1 MRKIPKRSAVIAS
14 SVAAAGVIAA
24 GTFAY
29 ATFKSTGTAAAG
41 DQGAEAFTPMTVTG
55 TWVGVRPDNNAPVIS
70 TRMLPGES
78 ADVSVSLSN
87 PWTNTVQGKVTT
99 ITPIPPTAD
108 QMQVDPADRQWCL
121 DRLTFHQYATTPSA
135 GVVIAPNTAVSV
147 NLDDAVS
154 LAGVADERCSG
165 MKFPINFKVSF
176 EATRDQVGA
185 VTSLVPTAPLS

>member
-14 SVAAAGVIAA
+14 GVAAAGVIVA
-24 GTFAY
+24 GSFAY
-29 ATFKSTGTAAAG
+29 ATFTSSGTAAAG
-41 DQGAEAFTPMTVTG
+41 DQGAEAFSPMTVTG
-55 TWVGVRPDNNAPVIS
+55 TWVGVRPDNDGPVIS

-99 ITPIPPTAD
+99 ITPVPPTAD
-108 QMQVDPADRQWCL
+108 QVQVALADRQWCL
-121 DRLTFHQYATTPSA
+121 DRLTFHRYATTPSSKRRDR
-135 GVVIAPNTAVSV
+135 PNTAVSV

-154 LAGVADERCSG
+154 LAPVADERCSG
-165 MKFPINFKVSF
+165 MRFPVAFKVSF

-185 VTSLVPTAPLS
+185 VSSLAPAALP